1 MLRVLV
7 VCTGNTCRSPMAEWI
22 LRAMLDKQGLS
33 TRVTVTSGGLSAI
46 EGAALSDG
54 ARRVLQARALPDACA
69 HQARRVTKASVE
81 AADLILTMTSFHKMS
96 LAQAFTEASS
106 KVYTLAEYAQQGEA
120 DIADPYGGDDTAYEE
135 AAERIAD
142 ACAAIVDRLH
152 RELGKSQGVPLQ

>member
-1 MLRVLV
+1 MFRVLV

-22 LRAMLDKQGLS
+22 LRDILEKRGLS
-33 TRVTVTSGGLSAI
+33 TRVSVTSGGLSAI
-46 EGAALSDG
+46 DGAAISDG
-54 ARRVLQARALPDACA
+54 AMRVLQTRALPDASW
-69 HQARRVTKASVE
+69 HQASRVTKASVE
-81 AADLILTMTSFHKMS
+81 AANLILTMTAFHKMS

-120 DIADPYGGDDTAYEE
+120 DIADPYGGDDMAYNE
-135 AAERIAD
+135 AAERIAE